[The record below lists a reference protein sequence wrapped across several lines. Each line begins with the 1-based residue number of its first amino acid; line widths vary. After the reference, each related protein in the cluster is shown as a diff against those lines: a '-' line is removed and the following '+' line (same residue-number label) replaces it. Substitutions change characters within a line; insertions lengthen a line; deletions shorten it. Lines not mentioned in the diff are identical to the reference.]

1 MSVRLTQKQILAVF
15 GALMLGMLLAA
26 LDQTIVATSLPTIV
40 GDLGGL
46 NQLSWVVTSYLLA
59 STISTPL
66 YGKLGDLYGRKGLF
80 QFAIGV
86 FLVGSILSGLSQNM
100 IELIGFRAI
109 QGIGAGGLM
118 VGAQAIIGDIV
129 PPRERGRYQGVMG
142 GVFALASV
150 VGPLLGGFLT
160 DDVSWRWIFYINV
173 PIGIVAL
180 AVTAMVLHLPRH
192 SVKHRIDWL
201 GAALLAGGAS
211 SLILL
216 LTLGGTQVAWGSPLI
231 VLLGLAGVVLLGSFL
246 MVERRA
252 VEPILPLSLFR
263 NAVFNVAGG
272 TGFIL
277 GFAMFG
283 AITFL
288 PVFLQLVDG
297 ASATSSGLNLLPLM
311 GGLLAASIISGQF
324 ISRFGRYKI
333 FPVIGTALSA
343 LSVFAL
349 STIDPHTSRTLIS
362 VYMVFLG
369 AGLGLVMQVLV
380 IAVQNAVAH
389 KDLGVATSSA
399 TFLRS
404 MGSSFGVSIF
414 GAIFSN
420 QLAGNLAR
428 NLPAAVLRSGTIKP
442 SSLQG
447 NPAALAHLPAAVH
460 TGLINS
466 VSQSLHV
473 VFLSAV
479 PVLAVAFLL
488 TLMLRE
494 IPLRTRDE
502 SAIGAAEEFNL
513 EVQPETAEETLVP
526 IDAV

>member
-1 MSVRLTQKQILAVF
+1 MSGRLSQKQILAVF

-80 QFAIGV
+80 QFAICV
-86 FLVGSILSGLSQNM
+86 FLAGSILSGLSQNM

-173 PIGIVAL
+173 PIGIVAV
-180 AVTAMVLHLPRH
+180 AVTASVLHLPRH
-192 SVKHRIDWL
+192 SVKHRIDWM
-201 GAALLAGGAS
+201 GATLLAGGAS

-216 LTLGGTQVAWGSPLI
+216 LTLGGTQVAWDSPLI
-231 VLLGLAGVVLLGSFL
+231 VLLGIAGVVLLGAFFL
-246 MVERRA
+246 VERRA
-252 VEPILPLSLFR
+252 TEPILPLKLFR
-263 NAVFNVAGG
+263 NGVFNVAGG

-311 GGLLAASIISGQF
+311 GGLLAASIVSGQL
-324 ISRFGRYKI
+324 ISRFGRYKV
-333 FPVIGTALSA
+333 FPIVGTALSA

-349 STIDPHTSRTLIS
+349 STIDPHTSRALIS

-369 AGLGLVMQVLV
+369 AGLGLVMQVLI
-380 IAVQNAVAH
+380 IAVQNAVPH

-414 GAIFSN
+414 GTIFSN

-428 NLPAAVLRSGTIKP
+428 NLPAAALRHGINP

-447 NPAALAHLPAAVH
+447 NPAALAHLPPAIHA
-460 TGLINS
+460 GLVNS

-488 TLMLRE
+488 TLFLRE
-494 IPLRTRDE
+494 VPLRTRQE
-502 SAIGAAEEFNL
+502 PAIAAAEEFDL
-513 EVQPETAEETLVP
+513 EVTADAAEETLVP
-526 IDAV
+526 IDVR